1 MSMLDRIGTALV
13 IAPHP
18 DDEVLGCGGTIA
30 RLASS
35 GKAVD
40 VAIVTRGMAPAFSQA
55 QVDEVRAE
63 AAAAHRLLGVRESH
77 YLDFPAARLDQTPQ
91 AELNKA
97 LHDLIAKV
105 APDTLFIPFVGDI
118 HIDHQLIFHG
128 AMVASRPAGG
138 FRPSRILAYETLSE
152 TNWSAPYLTPAFA
165 PNLFVE
171 IEGHLDTKVAAFEC
185 FASQCRNFPNERSVE
200 SLRALAA
207 LRGSCVN
214 VRAAEGFVLVREIDA
229 R

>member
-77 YLDFPAARLDQTPQ
+77 YLDFPAARR
-91 AELNKA
+91 
-97 LHDLIAKV
+97 
-105 APDTLFIPFVGDI
+105 
-118 HIDHQLIFHG
+118 
-128 AMVASRPAGG
+128 ASSG
-138 FRPSRILAYETLSE
+138 FACQGR
-152 TNWSAPYLTPAFA
+152 
-165 PNLFVE
+165 
-171 IEGHLDTKVAAFEC
+171 
-185 FASQCRNFPNERSVE
+185 
-200 SLRALAA
+200 AA
-207 LRGSCVN
+207 LYAGVP
-214 VRAAEGFVLVREIDA
+214 AA
-229 R
+229 